1 MSNQNKKKK
10 TRTTYYQSRSQTSKN
25 LFHSPQ
31 AYGKLLDIPMTAPM
45 KVISVF
51 SVILQAALTVLAFYL
66 AFETET
72 IPALEESGFSSSYLY
87 LVLPFVTWVITLGF
101 RFTCRAV
108 PLEMWRLPQKVKQG
122 MIRLQGQPL
131 KLATLLVELETA
143 VCFCYI
149 ALALWRG
156 GSPSNPVLLLWL
168 AALALSIFFP
178 CRAAARQA

>member
-1 MSNQNKKKK
+1 M
-10 TRTTYYQSRSQTSKN
+10 
-25 LFHSPQ
+25 
-31 AYGKLLDIPMTAPM
+31 
-45 KVISVF
+45 
-51 SVILQAALTVLAFYL
+51 
-66 AFETET
+66 
-72 IPALEESGFSSSYLY
+72 
-87 LVLPFVTWVITLGF
+87 LPFVTWVITLGF

-149 ALALWRG
+149 ALVLWRG

-178 CRAAARQA
+178 CRAGRPAGLRGGEVFR